1 MTVALNK
8 KLVGFFLY
16 FAVGLLVVVILAPY
30 LWLFISSISTKKD
43 LTSVPLRWFPSKPT
57 FENYSRLLLGGT
69 GATDAASQ
77 FGRCA
82 LNSLIVASA
91 VTLISVFFGSLS
103 AYCLARID
111 FKGRNILSLTIIL
124 PQLLPPIALII
135 PLYLIVRKLG
145 LLDTR
150 PALIMT
156 YISFI
161 LPLVIWL
168 MIGHF
173 RSIPTD
179 IEEAARI
186 DGCSRIGALFRVVL
200 PLVAPGI
207 AATFIF
213 AFIIAWNEFFYALI
227 FSSTQSSKT
236 LSVLVEE
243 FSSKFGDD
251 YVLMSTAGV
260 LASLPPVVLA
270 LIFQK
275 YIVQGLTAG
284 SVKG

>member
-1 MTVALNK
+1 MLYVA
-8 KLVGFFLY
+8 VSF
-16 FAVGLLVVVILAPY
+16 LVVVVLSPY
-30 LWLFISSISTKKD
+30 LWLFVSSLSTRSD
-43 LTSVPLRWFPSKPT
+43 LTRVPLSLFPPKLN
-57 FENYSRLLLGGT
+57 FESYTRLFAGGT

-77 FGRCA
+77 FRRA
-82 LNSLIVASA
+82 VLNSLIVALV
-91 VTLISVFFGSLS
+91 VTLVSVFVGSLA
-103 AYCLARID
+103 AYCLVR
-111 FKGRNILSLTIIL
+111 FRFRGRNFVSFSVIT
-124 PQLLPPIALII
+124 PQLLPPIALVI

-150 PALIMT
+150 LALVMT
-156 YISFI
+156 YTSFV

-168 MIGHF
+168 MTGHF
-173 RSIPTD
+173 RSIPLD

-200 PLVAPGI
+200 PLVSPGI
-207 AATFIF
+207 AATFVF

-227 FSSTQSSKT
+227 FSSTLNSKT

-243 FSSKFGDD
+243 FSSKFGED
-251 YVLMSTAGV
+251 YVLMSAAGV

-270 LIFQK
+270 LVFQR

-284 SVKG
+284 AVKG